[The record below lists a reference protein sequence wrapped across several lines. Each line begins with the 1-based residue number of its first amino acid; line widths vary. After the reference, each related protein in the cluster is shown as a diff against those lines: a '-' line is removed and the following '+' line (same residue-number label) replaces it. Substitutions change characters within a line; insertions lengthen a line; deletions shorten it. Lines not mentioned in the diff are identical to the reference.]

1 MKLKD
6 SEKEI
11 EVDNWNVEKLWT
23 LIESFSSSQKT
34 DLFGIVPTIET
45 VTEVTA
51 AEVSVLLEFLAKQES
66 KEQNDDL
73 ELSGIAEKLEKNGF
87 SQDVRNLIKI
97 CLPMTE
103 DIEGYLAKHPDAE
116 VQEKIADV
124 MVEKYQ
130 QFSAN
135 SKDSDEIIWQLIRY
149 IQSPK
154 HDSQKHFFASV
165 GIVAHYFHL
174 CDIFEK

>member
-1 MKLKD
+1 MKD

-103 DIEGYLAKHPDAE
+103 DIEGYLE
-116 VQEKIADV
+116 
-124 MVEKYQ
+124 
-130 QFSAN
+130 S
-135 SKDSDEIIWQLIRY
+135 
-149 IQSPK
+149 
-154 HDSQKHFFASV
+154 
-165 GIVAHYFHL
+165 
-174 CDIFEK
+174 